1 VDDVGGG
8 HEKGSRDVYGYTDSN
23 ERGRHRNKRESMG
36 IKGKVKAMNGTVMR
50 SIAMERIVIKR
61 TA

>member
-1 VDDVGGG
+1 
-8 HEKGSRDVYGYTDSN
+8 
-23 ERGRHRNKRESMG
+23 MG